1 MTESNNTF
9 NIRSVIL
16 SILNHQSSISEYSR
30 LEYLIYVLK
39 QQKLEPAKEIKF
51 DFNQCGPYSNEI
63 DEEFEFLI
71 KGKFIKIDKFSEKM
85 NRVYSLDTLHP
96 ESSIYSLS
104 LDDNKKIMEIVTCTK
119 YLDNQTL
126 CLAASSLYLENKLEI
141 SRQDAMEQAILQNH
155 DTEEFQAEAES
166 LLIKLG
172 FGRKLYVIKN

>member
-1 MTESNNTF
+1 
-9 NIRSVIL
+9 
-16 SILNHQSSISEYSR
+16 
-30 LEYLIYVLK
+30 
-39 QQKLEPAKEIKF
+39 
-51 DFNQCGPYSNEI
+51 
-63 DEEFEFLI
+63 
-71 KGKFIKIDKFSEKM
+71 M
-85 NRVYSLDTLHP
+85 NRVYSLDAKHP
-96 ESSIYSLS
+96 ESSTYTLS
-104 LDDNKKIMEIVTCTK
+104 TDDDKKIMEIVTCTK